1 MDNKK
6 NLKQQILKELFTFL
20 SQSKFVK
27 TVNFKGFNKV
37 SIIEKYRC
45 LILSKNLSNYLKNN
59 KIIPINN
66 KSLINIITKHAKPNN
81 LKIYK
86 KNIELIKFYTLLFTD
101 KNCSHLATYLFKNL
115 NISSLDKKNYLSIT
129 IYKDPKHSIIL
140 NENLDIST
148 KKNFKKP
155 LGEIF
160 INQEE
165 RTILKDVKHKAL
177 LFVFSIIVTYILIYN
192 IPSNRVIMEMNST
205 MHIKMNHNGN
215 IISCKPKNSSAK
227 NIIKNTKQL
236 NKKLNVAIPHFINYG
251 LENDLIH
258 PGEKVKIYVIGPPL
272 NHKFSENLKNS
283 LQNIPL
289 NITINNSGNLI
300 KINRT

>member
-20 SQSKFVK
+20 SQSKFIK
-27 TVNFKGFNKV
+27 NVNFKGFNKV
-37 SIIEKYRC
+37 SIIEKYKC

-66 KSLINIITKHAKPNN
+66 SSLINIITKHTKPTN

-86 KNIELIKFYTLLFTD
+86 KNIELVKFYTLLFTE
-101 KNCSHLATYLFKNL
+101 KSCSQLATYLFKNL
-115 NISSLDKKNYLSIT
+115 NISSLDGKDYLSIVIHKT
-129 IYKDPKHSIIL
+129 SKYSIVL
-140 NENLDIST
+140 NENLDIFT
-148 KKNFKKP
+148 KKHLKKQ

-160 INQEE
+160 INKKEK
-165 RTILKDVKHKAL
+165 TILKDIQHKAL
-177 LFVFSIIVTYILIYN
+177 LFVFSIIVTYVLIYN

-251 LENDLIH
+251 LENNLIH

-272 NHKFSENLKNS
+272 NNKFSENLKNS
-283 LQNIPL
+283 LRDIPL

>member
-6 NLKQQILKELFTFL
+6 NLKEQILKELFTFL
-20 SQSKFVK
+20 SQSKLLK
-27 TVNFKGFNKV
+27 NVNFRRFNKI
-37 SIIEKYRC
+37 SIIEKYKC
-45 LILSKNLSNYLKNN
+45 LILSKNLSIYLIKN
-59 KIIPINN
+59 KVVPINN
-66 KSLINIITKHAKPNN
+66 KSLINIIKKHTKPNN

-115 NISSLDKKNYLSIT
+115 KISSNNEKNYLSIV
-129 IYKDPKHSIIL
+129 IYKFSKFSIIL

-148 KKNFKKP
+148 KKHSKKQ
-155 LGEIF
+155 LGELF
-160 INQEE
+160 LNNSEK
-165 RTILKDVKHKAL
+165 TLLKDVKYKAL
-177 LFVFSIIVTYILIYN
+177 LFAFSLIVTYVLIYN

-215 IISCKPKNSSAK
+215 VISCKTKNRSAK
-227 NIIKNTKQL
+227 HIIKNTKQL
-236 NKKLNVAIPHFINYG
+236 NKKLNVAIPQFINYG
-251 LENDLIH
+251 LENNLIS
-258 PGEKVKIYVIGPPL
+258 PGEKIKIYVIGPPL
-272 NHKFSENLKNS
+272 NNKFSENLKNS
-283 LQNIPL
+283 LRDIPL